1 VVSSASPGAVVMKR
15 ERLEQQLKVL
25 PRKPGVYLLKDGSG
39 GVLYVGKGSSL
50 RNRVRSYFG
59 TPNALSP
66 KLRRMVAKVE
76 EVDFIVTDSE
86 QEAIILECNLIKKHR
101 PRYNVRLKDD
111 KSYPYLKISVSEDW
125 PRIYITRRF
134 QDDGARYFGPFA
146 SARSLRKTLDLVKK
160 LFPYRS
166 CNRNITGTDARPCL
180 EYHIH
185 RCLGPCI
192 GAVTREEYQEV
203 IKQVILFLEGRQEQV
218 VRELRRK
225 MEHAAQELR
234 FEKAAFL
241 RDQFQAVERVMQ
253 SQKMVSTAAGDEDV
267 IAFARDGDQAC
278 VQVFFVRGGKVIG
291 REHFILE
298 GTQDEEPGQVMNSFL
313 QQFYGSAPYVP
324 PQILLQAEPD
334 ELPLIEAWLEEKKG
348 SKVRLRVPQR
358 GERKKL
364 VDMVQENAGQILEQL
379 KVQWLTDIGKTSAAL
394 EEVQEQLNL
403 PRLPERIECYDIS
416 DIRGTAAVG
425 SMVVFENGR
434 PKPSAYRRFK
444 IKAVTQIDDYAMI
457 REVLSRRFKRA
468 GVVRE
473 EKVSWGT
480 MPDLVL
486 IDGGRGHLNSALE
499 VLEELEIDFVP
510 IASIAKENEEIFVP
524 EVAES
529 IVLPRN
535 SQALYLLQR
544 IRDEA
549 HRFALAYHQRVRKKE
564 ALTSG
569 LDGVPGI
576 GPKRRRALLKKF
588 RSVQGI
594 KDASVDDLAAAPGMT
609 RKLAQKVKEHL

>member
-1 VVSSASPGAVVMKR
+1 VASSVSPGVAVMKQ
-15 ERLEQQLKVL
+15 ERFDQQLKAL
-25 PRKPGVYLLKDGSG
+25 PRKPGVYLLKDNAG

-50 RNRVRSYFG
+50 RERVRSYFG
-59 TPNALSP
+59 TPYALTP
-66 KLRRMVAKVE
+66 KLQRMVAKVE

-86 QEAIILECNLIKKHR
+86 QEALILECNLIKKHR

-111 KSYPYLKISVSEDW
+111 KSYPYLKINVSEDW

-146 SARSLRKTLDLVKK
+146 SASSLRKTLDLVKK

-203 IKQVILFLEGRQEQV
+203 VKQVILFLEGRQEQV
-218 VRELRRK
+218 VRELRQK

-253 SQKMVSTAAGDEDV
+253 SQKMVSTAVGDEDV

-298 GTQDEEPGQVMNSFL
+298 GTQDEEPSQVMNSFL

-324 PQILLQAEPD
+324 PQILLQNEPD
-334 ELPLIEAWLEEKKG
+334 ELPLIKTWLEDRKG
-348 SKVRLRVPQR
+348 SKVRLHVPQR
-358 GERKKL
+358 GEKKKL
-364 VDMVQENAGQILEQL
+364 VAMVQQNAGQILEQL
-379 KVQWLTDIGKTSAAL
+379 KVQWLTDSGKTSAAL
-394 EEVQEQLNL
+394 EELQEQLNL

-434 PKPSAYRRFK
+434 PQPSAYRRFK

-468 GVVRE
+468 GVFGE
-473 EKVSWGT
+473 ERVSWGVI
-480 MPDLVL
+480 PDLVL
-486 IDGGRGHLNSALE
+486 IDGGRGHLNSAAE
-499 VLEELEIDFVP
+499 VLEELEIDSVP
-510 IASIAKENEEIFVP
+510 IASIAKENEEVFVP

-529 IVLPRN
+529 IILPRN

-549 HRFALAYHQRVRKKE
+549 HRFALAYHQRVRKRQ

-569 LDGVPGI
+569 LDAIPGI

-588 RSVQGI
+588 RSVQGM
-594 KDASVDDLAAAPGMT
+594 KDASIDELASVPGMT
-609 RKLAQKVKEHL
+609 RKLAQKVKDYL